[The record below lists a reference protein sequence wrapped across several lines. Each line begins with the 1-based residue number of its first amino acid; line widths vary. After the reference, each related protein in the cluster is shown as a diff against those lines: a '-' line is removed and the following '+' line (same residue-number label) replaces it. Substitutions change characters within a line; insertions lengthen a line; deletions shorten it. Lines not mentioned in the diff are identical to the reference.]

1 MVVSGGANFCLTT
14 FEGDHGIRSSRRRVW
29 FGGNLSSFSLYGG
42 TFRRRHD
49 NISARDQKMYA
60 EVVGV
65 VAACDIMKW
74 TTGVGVIGTRWV
86 DPGEITQNCQILVRG
101 NTETEKD

>member
-1 MVVSGGANFCLTT
+1 MVWGGP
-14 FEGDHGIRSSRRRVW
+14 FEC
-29 FGGNLSSFSLYGG
+29 SLYGG
-42 TFRRRHD
+42 TFRRKHD
-49 NISARDQKMYA
+49 NISARDQKMYT

-74 TTGVGVIGTRWV
+74 TTGVGVILCTRWA
-86 DPGEITQNCQILVRG
+86 DPGEKTRNRQILVRG

>member
-1 MVVSGGANFCLTT
+1 M
-14 FEGDHGIRSSRRRVW
+14 W
-29 FGGNLSSFSLYGG
+29 FGGNLSRSSLYGG

-49 NISARDQKMYA
+49 NISARDQKMYT

-74 TTGVGVIGTRWV
+74 TTGVGVIGTRWA
-86 DPGEITQNCQILVRG
+86 DPGENTRNHQILVRG

>member
-1 MVVSGGANFCLTT
+1 
-14 FEGDHGIRSSRRRVW
+14 
-29 FGGNLSSFSLYGG
+29 
-42 TFRRRHD
+42 
-49 NISARDQKMYA
+49 MYM

-86 DPGEITQNCQILVRG
+86 DPGEITQNRQILVRG

>member
-1 MVVSGGANFCLTT
+1 M
-14 FEGDHGIRSSRRRVW
+14 W
-29 FGGNLSSFSLYGG
+29 FGGNLSSCSLYGV

-49 NISARDQKMYA
+49 NISARDQKMYT

-86 DPGEITQNCQILVRG
+86 DTGENTQNRQILVRG
-101 NTETEKD
+101 NTETEKDWRVH